1 MSDALIMDRVTK
13 SFGDVVA
20 VDELSL
26 RVPSGCIYGVLG
38 PNGAGKTTALRMIVG
53 ILEPD
58 SGSVSVLGLADAAAV
73 RQRIGYLPEEKGL
86 YKKMRVGAMVAYAGE
101 LKGMPKKAA
110 HENAIHLLNVY
121 GLGDWVTKR
130 CEALSKGMSQKAML
144 LSTMIH
150 DPDLVILDEPFSGL
164 DPVNTEIMR
173 DVIVNMRR
181 QGKTVLFSTHVMEQA
196 EQICDAIV
204 LIHRGRKVL
213 DGPLASVLDAGGT
226 AVQLDY
232 DGDGERLK
240 ELRGVSRVND
250 AGKHAELIL
259 DSGTD
264 PQDVLAQVVGKVR
277 VRRFDLREPS
287 LHEVFVRAVKE
298 DASGE

>member
-232 DGDGERLK
+232 DGDGEPLK